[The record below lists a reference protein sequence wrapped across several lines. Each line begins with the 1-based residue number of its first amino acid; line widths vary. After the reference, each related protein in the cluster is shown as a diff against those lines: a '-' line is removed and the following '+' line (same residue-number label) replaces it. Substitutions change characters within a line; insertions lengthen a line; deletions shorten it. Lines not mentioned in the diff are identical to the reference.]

1 MFYLINY
8 INGTLFIHF
17 SEMIQNASIEIFNSQ
32 KQVIKSF
39 LIHHKDFAK
48 FEIDLPK
55 GNYKIKVIEKDTVHV
70 KSIIVNK

>member
-48 FEIDLPK
+48 FEIDFQKETTRLK
-55 GNYKIKVIEKDTVHV
+55 
-70 KSIIVNK
+70 